1 MSGKVFGGRRNG
13 FVLERAG
20 DAMVV
25 SRKRALLLAPIDAVW
40 ETMLAV
46 DCYQWR
52 RDLKKTEIRSKTQWV
67 EYPKKGNP
75 VTFTTTCIKPQKRW
89 EFDMEQAAMRG
100 HWIGVFRARGEK
112 TEVDFTEMVQV
123 KNPLLRPILKW
134 YLKKQQA
141 QFVADLQRAL
151 LRQKKQSR
159 QKAERE
165 GRT

>member
-1 MSGKVFGGRRNG
+1 
-13 FVLERAG
+13 
-20 DAMVV
+20 
-25 SRKRALLLAPIDAVW
+25 
-40 ETMLAV
+40 
-46 DCYQWR
+46 
-52 RDLKKTEIRSKTQWV
+52 
-67 EYPKKGNP
+67 
-75 VTFTTTCIKPQKRW
+75 
-89 EFDMEQAAMRG
+89 MEQAAMRG